1 MPTATQL
8 IVPDASEQ
16 YGELWG
22 LENLRDAQR
31 LGDFMFAQFA
41 PFVTGHV
48 VEIGAGIGT
57 FSERMLALGAERMLL
72 IEPEE
77 ACADRLAQ
85 AFAHE
90 RRVEIARQTVPGSEA
105 LAAWNGT
112 ADFVLAQ
119 NVVEHIDDDA
129 AAIAGMGEALRPG
142 GRLTVLVP
150 AHPRLYGGLDQAFG
164 HHRRYTR
171 ERLHGLAD
179 AAGLVVDSLYHFNV
193 LGVPGWWAQSR
204 RRAPR
209 ISSSALRAYEA
220 LLRVWRPI
228 EQRLRL
234 PFGLSLVLHAR
245 RPG

>member
-1 MPTATQL
+1 MSTATEI
-8 IVPDASEQ
+8 IVPDACEQ

-22 LENLRDAQR
+22 LENLRAAQR
-31 LGDFMFAQFA
+31 LGDFMFDQFA
-41 PFVTGHV
+41 PFVAGHV

-57 FSERMLALGAERMLL
+57 FSERMLASGAERMLL

-77 ACADRLAQ
+77 ICAARLKQ
-85 AFAHE
+85 AFADE
-90 RRVEIARQTVPGSEA
+90 ARVEIARQTVPGSEA
-105 LAAWNGT
+105 LAAWKGT

-129 AAIAGMGEALRPG
+129 GAIAGMGDALRPG

-150 AHPRLYGGLDQAFG
+150 AHPLLYGGLDEAFG

-171 ERLHGLAD
+171 ERLHGLAE
-179 AAGLVVDSLYHFNV
+179 AAGLVVDSLYHFNL
-193 LGVPGWWAQSR
+193 LGIPGWWAQSR
-204 RRAPR
+204 RRAPK
-209 ISSSALRAYEA
+209 ISSTALKAYEA

-228 EQRLRL
+228 EQRLPL